1 MEFRR
6 VTFLFTGFL
15 FGTIF
20 FSSCIMNEPRYCR
33 DFNELARSQKEEVV
47 RNNSIETNFA
57 LIWCS
62 YYTEGGPVI
71 ADVPII
77 EGGEASVP
85 FLISKLD
92 SIDGTEQYSA
102 ISLLFD
108 IDRRQKLQNRAAI
121 LTKIEWTING
131 MKDEI
136 DRKYSLELLK
146 RMKDSNVQ

>member
-1 MEFRR
+1 MKFRR
-6 VTFLFTGFL
+6 VTFLFTGLL

-20 FSSCIMNEPRYCR
+20 FSSCIMNEPCYCR